1 MKNYSFIKQSFQ
13 KMYFCVYWQIIMNHF
28 AIYYLSF
35 FLNSLFIFCQYE
47 KDLIAPLE
55 IPFSLSG
62 TFGEPR
68 ATHFHLGVDIK
79 TQGKEGWEVKSI
91 SSGSVSRIRISLGGY
106 GKAIYVD
113 HPDQTTSVYAHLQKF
128 APKIESYIKKL
139 QYKNESYTIQKF
151 PKKDELLIE
160 KGELIGFSGNT
171 GGSSGPHLHF
181 EIREKKSQKP
191 LNPLLYDLPVHDE
204 QRPQL
209 QKLFIFYPNKNQIL
223 PHIEPISLNKT
234 NDSIYKTGKI
244 ETSGKIGLGIQ
255 MFDRQDFSYSMNG
268 VYSTKVIVNGKII
281 SHYEFDQLIIDE
293 SKKLYNVLDFKNFVQ
308 KRLKIFKLFYEDDIK
323 LNFMNS
329 LIEDGIF
336 EIELG
341 KSYHILVEVEDFSGN
356 KSIIE
361 TYIEGTE
368 NSTKQSML
376 RGELIETDLDY
387 LYSFK
392 NKEVYFPTN
401 TFFDTVKIEIIENE
415 DNIEIGPNFFPI
427 ANPYEIKFS
436 LNEKDSLKRIQTFVA
451 KKTKKTLIYLP
462 TQLNKNILEA
472 KVNELGTYTLA
483 RDSLPPTVEPNNFKA
498 EQWLSK
504 FKFLSLKINDDFS
517 GIKKYEGWI
526 NGEWV
531 LFEYEPKKKMLTYD
545 LSDLYFETV
554 KHKLKLEVEDN
565 VGNKKIYQTT
575 FFRKYDLKD

>member
-1 MKNYSFIKQSFQ
+1 
-13 KMYFCVYWQIIMNHF
+13 MNHF

-281 SHYEFDQLIIDE
+281 SHYEFDQLIINE
-293 SKKLYNVLDFKNFVQ
+293 SKNLFRVLDYKNYVQ
-308 KRLKIFKLFYEDDIK
+308 KRLKIFKLFYTEDIK

-329 LIEDGIF
+329 LVEHGIF
-336 EIELG
+336 EIEFG
-341 KSYHILVEVEDFSGN
+341 KSYHILIEVEDFSGN

-361 TYIEGTE
+361 TYIEGT
-368 NSTKQSML
+368 NNTIKQIEL
-376 RGELIETDLDY
+376 RGKLIKPDEDY
-387 LYSFK
+387 LYSSK

-401 TFFDTVKIEIIENE
+401 TFFDTVKIEIAENGN
-415 DNIEIGPNFFPI
+415 DIEIGPNFFPI

-436 LNEKDSLKRIQTFVA
+436 LNEKDSLKRIQTFIA
-451 KKTKKTLIYLP
+451 KKINKSLIYLP
-462 TQLNKNILEA
+462 TQLNKNSLIA
-472 KVNELGTYTLA
+472 KVNELGTFTFV
-483 RDSLPPTVEPNNFKA
+483 RDSLAPTVVPNNFKA

-504 FKFLSLKINDDFS
+504 YKFLRLKINDDFS
-517 GIKKYEGWI
+517 GIKKYRGSI

-531 LFEYEPKKKMLTYD
+531 LFEYEPKDKMLTYD
-545 LSDLYFETV
+545 LSDKNFENV
-554 KHKLKLEVEDN
+554 KHKLKIEVEDN

>member
-1 MKNYSFIKQSFQ
+1 
-13 KMYFCVYWQIIMNHF
+13 MNRF
-28 AIYYLSF
+28 TISYLSF
-35 FLNSLFIFCQYE
+35 LINSLLIFGQYE

-68 ATHFHLGVDIK
+68 ATHFHLGLDIR
-79 TQGKEGWEVKSI
+79 TQGKEGLEVKSI
-91 SSGSVSRIRISLGGY
+91 SSGRVSRIRISLGGY
-106 GKAIYVD
+106 GKAIYID

-128 APKIESYIKKL
+128 APKIESYIKKF
-139 QYKNESYTIQKF
+139 QYINESYIIQKF

-181 EIREKKSQKP
+181 EIRERKSQKP
-191 LNPLLYDLPVHDE
+191 INPLLYDLPVHDE

-209 QKLFIFYPNKNQIL
+209 QKLFIFFPNKNHIL
-223 PHIEPISLNKT
+223 HHFEAISLNKT
-234 NDSIYKTGKI
+234 NDSIYETAKI

-255 MFDRQDFSYSMNG
+255 MFDRQDLSYSRNG
-268 VYSTKVIVNGKII
+268 VYSTKVIVNGKLI
-281 SHYEFDQLIIDE
+281 SHYEFDQLLIDE
-293 SKKLYNVLDFKNFVQ
+293 SKKLYNVIDYKNYVQ
-308 KRLKIFKLFYEDDIK
+308 NRLKIFKLFYAEDIK

-329 LIEDGIF
+329 LVEHGIF
-336 EIELG
+336 EIEFG
-341 KSYHILVEVEDFSGN
+341 KSYHILIEVEDFSGN

-361 TYIEGTE
+361 TYIEGTK
-368 NSTKQSML
+368 NTLKQVKL
-376 RGELIETDLDY
+376 RGKLIKADEDY
-387 LYSFK
+387 LYSSK

-401 TFFDTVKIEIIENE
+401 TFFDTVKIEIIENG

-436 LNEKDSLKRIQTFVA
+436 LNEKDSLKRIQTFIA
-451 KKTKKTLIYLP
+451 KKLKKSFIYFP
-462 TQLNKNILEA
+462 TELNENILTA
-472 KVNELGTYTLA
+472 KVKELGTYTFV
-483 RDSLPPTVEPNNFKA
+483 RDSLAPTVVPNNFNP

-517 GIKKYEGWI
+517 GIKKYRGSI

-545 LSDLYFETV
+545 FSDKYFENV